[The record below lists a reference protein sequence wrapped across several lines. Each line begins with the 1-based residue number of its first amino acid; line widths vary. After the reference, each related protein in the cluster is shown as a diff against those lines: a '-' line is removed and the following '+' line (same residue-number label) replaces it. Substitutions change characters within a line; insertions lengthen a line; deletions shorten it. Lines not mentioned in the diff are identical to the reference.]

1 MALVGSE
8 VSAVCRVDLPS
19 VAYGD
24 SSPRGGELRKRLT
37 CVGLQPLPIRPNRAE
52 RIHRDRDPNHHERR
66 IALRAH
72 RLVQQEHSH
81 TELDQRVEILDETHG
96 QVMAVLHAVGERGQR
111 NRGGQAGERHQQRDH
126 GRQRGD
132 QTIREHADG
141 IRTGQRAPVQRQHAP
156 ADIGH
161 EHHGYPHSRLLD
173 STNRRHVSPP

>member
-1 MALVGSE
+1 MAL
-8 VSAVCRVDLPS
+8 
-19 VAYGD
+19 
-24 SSPRGGELRKRLT
+24 T
-37 CVGLQPLPIRPNRAE
+37 
-52 RIHRDRDPNHHERR
+52 HRS
-66 IALRAH
+66 
-72 RLVQQEHSH
+72 VQQEYGH

-141 IRTGQRAPVQRQHAP
+141 IHTGQRAPVQRQHAP

-161 EHHGYPHSRLLD
+161 ERRGYPHSRLLD
-173 STNRRHVSPP
+173 GTNRSHVSPP